1 MSYILRA
8 VIHED
13 RWETQLKDIIW
24 LCKKVGID
32 EVLLK
37 EQCHQ
42 ILMSP
47 FPLEKHKRMAQIY
60 KSMFSE
66 LKKEKIKCG
75 VNIATIVG
83 HVDCKLSKEKILP
96 YEKFTGFS
104 LKPCDA
110 VYCIL
115 DPQWQQYAAQVVALY
130 AKAGAQTIMI
140 DDDFR
145 SLNHSQSIGCF
156 CNIHVQKVC
165 EKAGKKISARQLKQ
179 AVISNSTNGKK
190 IRKIWMDINFE
201 GQLQAA
207 HKIEQAIHAV
217 DKNIAVGLMNSGES
231 AHELQGRDMT
241 RLLQTFS
248 GSKDFILSRPLG
260 GAYEDSL
267 HENLIDM
274 HQGMALS
281 ISRLPEGAHIMS
293 EVENWPHT
301 LYNKSLKITDIQM
314 KLHILAGAQK
324 NSLNVFDFLASPY
337 KQEMPMVR
345 LLQTT
350 KKDLQNIQ
358 KLRTEKELSGV
369 GLLWKAGQE
378 EKKVL
383 EQKTADN
390 LLIKRNADCLFPLLG
405 IPTCFKETGVNFLSA
420 ENALCCDDATLLRLL
435 KKGLLLDA
443 KAARFLCKR
452 GYGNLI
458 GCTYSGKNISEVS
471 AELLINK
478 QFNRS
483 FTDNLLPTDWM
494 RLCYLGIDIPLFEY
508 AKECQIVSVYVNDE
522 KKYLG
527 DGIALFE
534 NMLGGRVCII
544 PSYIG
549 KWQFAHKSRACQMTR
564 IVQWLSKNNFPVLV
578 QNGVNIAPFYYENTA
593 NGNGILALLN
603 TGLDSENFEL
613 TGNIKIHGFENKKNK
628 TTLAPLE
635 LKIFKT
641 QRAACGITQ
650 SKSDKQKGAV

>member
-60 KSMFSE
+60 KLMITE

-83 HVDCKLSKEKILP
+83 HVDCKLNKDKILP

-104 LKPCDA
+104 LKPCDS

-115 DPQWQQYAAQVVALY
+115 DPKWQQYAAQVVALY

-145 SLNHSQSIGCF
+145 SLNHSESIGCF

-165 EKAGKKISARQLKQ
+165 ERAGKKISARQLQQ
-179 AVISNSTNGKK
+179 AVISNSANGKK
-190 IRKIWMDINFE
+190 IRKIWMDSNFE

-207 HKIEQAIHAV
+207 RKIERAIHAV
-217 DKNIAVGLMNSGES
+217 DKNITVGLMNSGES

-260 GAYEDSL
+260 GSYEDCL

-281 ISRLPEGAHIMS
+281 ISRLPEGAHIIS

-345 LLQTT
+345 LLQTA

-358 KLRTEKELSGV
+358 KLRSGKNPNGV
-369 GLLWKAGQE
+369 GLLWESGQE

-383 EQKTADN
+383 DKKTADN
-390 LLIKRNADCLFPLLG
+390 LLIERNADRLFPLLG
-405 IPTCFKETGVNFLSA
+405 IPTCFKESDVNFLSA
-420 ENALCCDDATLLRLL
+420 ENALCCDETTLLRLL

-443 KAARFLCKR
+443 KAARFLCGR

-458 GCTYSGKNISEVS
+458 GCSYTGKNIDEVS
-471 AELLINK
+471 AELLVNK
-478 QFNRS
+478 KFNAS

-494 RLCYLGIDIPLFEY
+494 RLSYLGIAIPLFEY
-508 AKECQIVSVYVNDE
+508 AKECQIISVYVNDE

-534 NMLGGRVCII
+534 NMLGGRICII
-544 PSYIG
+544 PSHIG
-549 KWQFAHKSRACQMTR
+549 KWQFAHKSRACQMSR
-564 IVQWLSKNNFPVLV
+564 IVQWLSRNSFPVLV
-578 QNGVNIAPFYYENTA
+578 QNGVNIAPFYYECGT

-603 TGLDSENFEL
+603 TGLDTESFEL
-613 TGNIKIHGFENKKNK
+613 TGSIKIEGFSDKNNKGI
-628 TTLAPLE
+628 LAPLE
-635 LKIFKT
+635 LKILKT
-641 QRAACGITQ
+641 RRAEPGKQ
-650 SKSDKQKGAV
+650 SCTNKKERNK